1 MSTSRHV
8 SSSAPAFDPGR
19 PYRRSPSVA
28 LREEPFGA
36 LVYHFG
42 TRTLSFLKT
51 RMLVEVVVGLE
62 SHDNVHSAMTAAGV
76 PDAESAAYLR
86 ALAGLASAGTIEPR
100 ENP

>member
-1 MSTSRHV
+1 MSTTAV
-8 SSSAPAFDPGR
+8 FDPER

-28 LREEPFGA
+28 LREESFGA

-42 TRTLSFLKT
+42 TRKLSFLKT
-51 RMLVEVVVGLE
+51 RMLVDVVAGLE
-62 SHDNVHSAMTAAGV
+62 NHDDVHAAMSSAGV

-100 ENP
+100 EIP